1 MEPLQACNAAF
12 STKYLKQLQLFFD
25 SESKLNIFCTSSF
38 TPTIP
43 TSRGS
48 EYPFTKNT
56 EIQSHDFPSRQ
67 SLSPA
72 VLAGRNMS
80 RGGPKPM
87 SKYRLYV
94 GNISHRSH
102 PRDVED
108 LFRDYGELVDFDF
121 KDRGQ
126 QVNFCFVEF
135 KSSRDAED
143 AMYELN
149 GHRLLGVPIIVEP
162 ARERRGGRGGGGR
175 FGGGGGPPPFG
186 GGGGMGGGGGRDF
199 GRDRGMDRGND
210 RGMDRG
216 GPRKSITMG
225 DDRGG
230 GRRDDRRDD
239 RGRDDDYQFSAK
251 PANTIL

>member
-1 MEPLQACNAAF
+1 
-12 STKYLKQLQLFFD
+12 
-25 SESKLNIFCTSSF
+25 
-38 TPTIP
+38 
-43 TSRGS
+43 
-48 EYPFTKNT
+48 
-56 EIQSHDFPSRQ
+56 
-67 SLSPA
+67 
-72 VLAGRNMS
+72 MS
-80 RGGPKPM
+80 RGVKPM

-102 PRDVED
+102 PRDVEE

-162 ARERRGGRGGGGR
+162 ARERRRGQR
-175 FGGGGGPPPFG
+175 PFGGPPPSFG
-186 GGGGMGGGGGRDF
+186 G
-199 GRDRGMDRGND
+199 GRDRGMD

-216 GPRKSITMG
+216 GPRGGPNMG
-225 DDRGG
+225 IDRG

-239 RGRDDDYQFSAK
+239 RGRDDDYQFSTDYRL
-251 PANTIL
+251 PITIRHNETEYGAHFMTHFMTALYRVILQ

>member
-1 MEPLQACNAAF
+1 
-12 STKYLKQLQLFFD
+12 
-25 SESKLNIFCTSSF
+25 
-38 TPTIP
+38 
-43 TSRGS
+43 
-48 EYPFTKNT
+48 
-56 EIQSHDFPSRQ
+56 
-67 SLSPA
+67 
-72 VLAGRNMS
+72 
-80 RGGPKPM
+80 M

-162 ARERRGGRGGGGR
+162 ARERRRQR
-175 FGGGGGPPPFG
+175 PFGGPPPFG
-186 GGGGMGGGGGRDF
+186 GGG
-199 GRDRGMDRGND
+199 RDRGMDRGM
-210 RGMDRG
+210 RTLPP
-216 GPRKSITMG
+216 PR
-225 DDRGG
+225 DDRDA
-230 GRRDDRRDD
+230 RRDDRRDD
-239 RGRDDDYQFSAK
+239 RGRDSDYHGVDVA
-251 PANTIL
+251 

>member
-1 MEPLQACNAAF
+1 
-12 STKYLKQLQLFFD
+12 
-25 SESKLNIFCTSSF
+25 
-38 TPTIP
+38 
-43 TSRGS
+43 
-48 EYPFTKNT
+48 
-56 EIQSHDFPSRQ
+56 
-67 SLSPA
+67 
-72 VLAGRNMS
+72 
-80 RGGPKPM
+80 M

-162 ARERRGGRGGGGR
+162 ARERRSRR
-175 FGGGGGPPPFG
+175 NFGGPPPPRG
-186 GGGGMGGGGGRDF
+186 GDSYRGDRGGYGGGGGRDDHYKLRPDAN
-199 GRDRGMDRGND
+199 GT
-210 RGMDRG
+210 
-216 GPRKSITMG
+216 P
-225 DDRGG
+225 
-230 GRRDDRRDD
+230 
-239 RGRDDDYQFSAK
+239 SALIE
-251 PANTIL
+251 PICTILQSE